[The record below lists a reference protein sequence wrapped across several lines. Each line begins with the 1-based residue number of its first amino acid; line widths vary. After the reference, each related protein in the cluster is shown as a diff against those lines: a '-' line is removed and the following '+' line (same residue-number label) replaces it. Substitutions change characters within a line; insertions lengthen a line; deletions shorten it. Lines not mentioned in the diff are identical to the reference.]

1 LFFSSQGV
9 RARKIRQAATA
20 VIGLAAMIPATAVIT
35 DIMTAAVDMAAA
47 AIKTQE
53 TT

>member
-1 LFFSSQGV
+1 LFFLSQGV

-20 VIGLAAMIPATAVIT
+20 VIT
-35 DIMTAAVDMAAA
+35 DIMAAAVDMAAA